1 MFLRS
6 PLQDHL
12 KKGSKQATLSSF
24 FSPQKP
30 ADRAAEIEAEA
41 AEVEAKSSTKRPRAA
56 SADSKEK
63 KQEEEEKEVAKPQ
76 SKKKNSIAK
85 AKGKSEAPAK
95 PRAKAKAKKRK
106 KKEEEE
112 DEAPRFIS
120 PHAMLPGDDEDED
133 EFDDEEDVFN
143 TPEAKRARA
152 ELEVDQSV
160 ALAAQATGEIEAKEV
175 DVTEDKTSAE
185 DVVDLMGVKAS
196 EEAKPAVNSAVKKA
210 RSKKTATVPAKVTT
224 KTPTKRQQKMK
235 EKAAVVEEKPAPV
248 EPLDPATQ
256 VLVDTYKMKTDELT
270 RQHMELLQSKDEDD
284 AIMQDIFG
292 VALDCDLDVIVDH
305 EKAHQALVKTWQT
318 LQEQSQTASNSAET
332 AIVPAT
338 AEFPYEVKCLIVKGI
353 QGRTSSLSVLSNDLL
368 ASFKKDIDWGDVD
381 MESDLNAE
389 HPDSLDTVDRSAALV
404 VEMEIKMLAQRT
416 PHGVRHAKADV
427 FEDTSADALWVWE
440 VGNLDKYFGEEAQK
454 TVKRMRK
461 HRRRLGQQLKTLARV
476 LHLLHQK
483 PVDKAKL
490 SAEEAKVGKFGL
502 VVDDE
507 LQKAKERKH
516 KEQEKQEKQHAAEE
530 KKRHDQEA
538 KNEEKRKR
546 EHEAEEEKT
555 KRQKVWGSFLRTSNN
570 GGTDTA
576 AANVASS
583 SESAVDVTGDQES
596 EDAMARIDAAIG
608 FLSDATSSSI
618 SAVEISQQSI
628 FSSLKGKQN
637 SIKKQTDK
645 LPADGWSARRYRD
658 PKLGVMKLLQFHE
671 NTRPAYC
678 GTFSKRSRIFHGGR
692 RPLSQYAKFDYSV
705 DSDDEWEEEEPGE
718 SLSDADSD
726 GDESDED
733 NLDYGDQWLAYEDEV
748 DYMDDAQE
756 EDDRMEHREGA
767 SSPTKHKLPSQLQ
780 KKRAKVKGMKPA
792 KLESQITGPY
802 WCTCSDTCTD
812 DHFPGRAGEL
822 LCEPAF
828 ESTLMRKAR
837 EYEQEQ
843 KRLQAVKEEQQ
854 KQKQE
859 QQKLKEQQQQQHKQH
874 AQEQK
879 KAAAAD
885 AKASIEKTTPQK
897 STPQKTTPQ
906 KSQKP
911 AAKQP
916 VSTSITGHVKST
928 PTKQA
933 APVSTT
939 PSPAKPTKPTKPID
953 AWFKK
958 IPLPAPSTSV
968 AQPQQQDEQE
978 NAEKADVEVITV
990 D

>member
-1 MFLRS
+1 MVE
-6 PLQDHL
+6 
-12 KKGSKQATLSSF
+12 KKSSKQATLSSF

-41 AEVEAKSSTKRPRAA
+41 AEVEAKSSAKRPRA
-56 SADSKEK
+56 DSKEEK
-63 KQEEEEKEVAKPQ
+63 KQDEEEAPKPQ
-76 SKKKNSIAK
+76 NKKKTSK
-85 AKGKSEAPAK
+85 ARVKGKSKAPTK
-95 PRAKAKAKKRK
+95 PRTKAKAKRK
-106 KKEEEE
+106 KKEEESE
-112 DEAPRFIS
+112 EEEEKEVPRFIS
-120 PHAMLPGDDEDED
+120 PHAMLPGDDEDD
-133 EFDDEEDVFN
+133 FDDDEDVFN
-143 TPEAKRARA
+143 TPEAKRARE

-160 ALAAQATGEIEAKEV
+160 ALAAQAAGEIEVKVVDITESTTSTEV
-175 DVTEDKTSAE
+175 
-185 DVVDLMGVKAS
+185 VVDLTDVKTG
-196 EEAKPAVNSAVKKA
+196 EETKPSVNRAAKKTRGKKA
-210 RSKKTATVPAKVTT
+210 ATVLAKAAA

-235 EKAAVVEEKPAPV
+235 EKAATAEEKPAPV

-256 VLVDTYKMKTDELT
+256 VLVDTYKLKTDELT
-270 RQHMELLQSKDEDD
+270 RQYMELLQSKDENDV
-284 AIMQDIFG
+284 IMQDIFG

-305 EKAHQALVKTWQT
+305 NKTRKALVDTWQKM
-318 LQEQSQTASNSAET
+318 QEQCQTASNSTET
-332 AIVPAT
+332 ATVST
-338 AEFPYEVKCLIVKGI
+338 TSEFPYEVKCLIVKGI
-353 QGRTSSLSVLSNDLL
+353 QGRTASLSVLSNDLL
-368 ASFKKDIDWGDVD
+368 TSFKKEVDSEDVD
-381 MESDLNAE
+381 MESNLNSKR
-389 HPDSLDTVDRSAALV
+389 PDSRDIADSSAALV

-427 FEDTSADALWVWE
+427 FEDTSADALWIWE

-546 EHEAEEEKT
+546 EHEAEEEKS
-555 KRQKVWGSFLRTSNN
+555 KRRKVWGSFLQPSNN
-570 GGTDTA
+570 SGTDTTTT
-576 AANVASS
+576 NDAST
-583 SESAVDVTGDQES
+583 SESAIDVTDDQKS
-596 EDAMARIDAAIG
+596 ENAMARIDAAIG
-608 FLSDATSSSI
+608 FLDNDTTLSNPAM
-618 SAVEISQQSI
+618 EISQHSI
-628 FSSLKGKQN
+628 FSSLKIKQ
-637 SIKKQTDK
+637 SGTKKQTNK
-645 LPADGWSARRYRD
+645 FPAGGWSARRYRD

-692 RPLSQYAKFDYSV
+692 RPWAQYAKFDYTV

-748 DYMDDAQE
+748 DYMDNALE
-756 EDDRMEHREGA
+756 EDDPMEQREGP

-780 KKRAKVKGMKPA
+780 KKRVKVKGMKPA
-792 KLESQITGPY
+792 KLEPQIAGPY
-802 WCTCSDTCTD
+802 WCTSSDACED
-812 DHFPGRAGEL
+812 DHFPGRTGEL

-837 EYEQEQ
+837 EYEEEQ
-843 KRLQAVKEEQQ
+843 KRLQAAKEEQQ
-854 KQKQE
+854 KQKEE
-859 QQKLKEQQQQQHKQH
+859 QQKLKEQQQQLQEQQ

-879 KAAAAD
+879 KATAAV

-897 STPQKTTPQ
+897 AALQ

-911 AAKQP
+911 AAKP
-916 VSTSITGHVKST
+916 SIATPNTVQVKST
-928 PTKQA
+928 PTKQT

-939 PSPAKPTKPTKPID
+939 PSPAKPVKPTKPID

-958 IPLPAPSTSV
+958 VPSPAPKTS
-968 AQPQQQDEQE
+968 QTEPQQQDEQE
-978 NAEKADVEVITV
+978 KAGKADVEVITV

>member
-1 MFLRS
+1 MVE
-6 PLQDHL
+6 

-196 EEAKPAVNSAVKKA
+196 EEAKPA
-210 RSKKTATVPAKVTT
+210 
-224 KTPTKRQQKMK
+224 
-235 EKAAVVEEKPAPV
+235 
-248 EPLDPATQ
+248 
-256 VLVDTYKMKTDELT
+256 
-270 RQHMELLQSKDEDD
+270 
-284 AIMQDIFG
+284 
-292 VALDCDLDVIVDH
+292 
-305 EKAHQALVKTWQT
+305 
-318 LQEQSQTASNSAET
+318 
-332 AIVPAT
+332 
-338 AEFPYEVKCLIVKGI
+338 
-353 QGRTSSLSVLSNDLL
+353 GRTSSLSVLSNDLL

-555 KRQKVWGSFLRTSNN
+555 KRQK
-570 GGTDTA
+570 
-576 AANVASS
+576 
-583 SESAVDVTGDQES
+583 
-596 EDAMARIDAAIG
+596 
-608 FLSDATSSSI
+608 
-618 SAVEISQQSI
+618 
-628 FSSLKGKQN
+628 
-637 SIKKQTDK
+637 
-645 LPADGWSARRYRD
+645 
-658 PKLGVMKLLQFHE
+658 FHE

-780 KKRAKVKGMKPA
+780 KKRAK
-792 KLESQITGPY
+792 
-802 WCTCSDTCTD
+802 
-812 DHFPGRAGEL
+812 
-822 LCEPAF
+822 
-828 ESTLMRKAR
+828 AR

-897 STPQKTTPQ
+897 STPQKTTPQKTTPQ

-978 NAEKADVEVITV
+978 NAEKADVERVYEFVLAKGPAVVVIAKR
-990 D
+990 